1 MAETSFHQVDV
12 AVPAYTVDN
21 LSPNSQYIVYI
32 VAISKNGKSL
42 PSETLIAWT
51 DPAYP
56 AFVEVRTI
64 CFHKVTSPSYFAISL
79 INVFEIT

>member
-1 MAETSFHQVDV
+1 MCIYISILLRLYWKTVADTYFHQVDV
-12 AVPAYTVDN
+12 AVPVYTIDN

-32 VAISKNGKSL
+32 VAVAKNGNSL

-56 AFVEVRTI
+56 AFVEVRSI
-64 CFHKVTSPSYFAISL
+64 F
-79 INVFEIT
+79 